1 MLHYTTSPFSD
12 KMKLMKKEDLRER
25 LCGQYC
31 SFYKPG
37 KDEELSCKGFIIF
50 DKLLDEQKEVPSVT
64 DELLLSIET
73 ENDLFREVCRRCPF
87 FEQDCDFAAWK
98 RGEHMHVARGAV
110 NPCGGFLCLGHC
122 IDHGTVDIQDVNRV
136 I

>member
-1 MLHYTTSPFSD
+1 
-12 KMKLMKKEDLRER
+12 MKLMKKEDLLEL
-25 LCGQYC
+25 LCTKYC
-31 SFYKPG
+31 SFYSPG
-37 KDEELSCKGFIIF
+37 KDEELACKGFLILA
-50 DKLLDEQKEVPSVT
+50 KLLKEPKEVPAKTGKIV
-64 DELLLSIET
+64 LSMKT
-73 ENDLFREVCRRCPF
+73 EDSLFRVICTRCPF

-98 RGEHMHVARGAV
+98 RGESGNVAREAV